1 MSRHSIGRTG
11 PEVFFFTSTIVL
23 GAIFPLIWLW
33 FLPRNSAAFNTLASR
48 SGIAPFDSLIL
59 IEFFAWIFVMIV
71 YLRERMR

>member
-1 MSRHSIGRTG
+1 MSRHAVAKTG
-11 PEVFFFTSTIVL
+11 PEIFFFMSTIVL

-33 FLPRNSAAFNTLASR
+33 FLPRNSVAFNTLAIR

-71 YLRERMR
+71 YLRARMG